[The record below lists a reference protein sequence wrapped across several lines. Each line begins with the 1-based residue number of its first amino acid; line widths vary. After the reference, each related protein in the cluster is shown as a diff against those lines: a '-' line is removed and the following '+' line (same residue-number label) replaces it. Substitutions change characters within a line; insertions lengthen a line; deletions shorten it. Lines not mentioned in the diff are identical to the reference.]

1 MAKFFRIRFGKN
13 EVKPDF
19 KETAQDWNN
28 LLKLD
33 LEMKYCLV
41 DTMVVL
47 PMHQGDA
54 DVLGDVKLE

>member
-13 EVKPDF
+13 EMKPDF
-19 KETAQDWNN
+19 KEAAQDWNN

-33 LEMKYCLV
+33 LGTKYCLV

-47 PMHQGDA
+47 PMHQASKKKGL
-54 DVLGDVKLE
+54 VRGT